1 LSHSVHNLF
10 SDGDGDDAYQRVCFL
25 WYNKMF
31 WNPNFIYL
39 LLQN

>member
-1 LSHSVHNLF
+1 MYDLTSA
-10 SDGDGDDAYQRVCFL
+10 GDGNDTHQRVCFL